1 MRKIAPVL
9 LVLFAFICL
18 PCAPRAQSGRSRAG
32 QNTNS
37 PGMNK
42 TDRDNSV
49 NEEESSAPQ
58 LNVQGEEMEGDVL
71 RVETTLVTV
80 PVNVKDRN
88 GRYIPDLSR
97 EDFHIF
103 EDGVEQKITYFAA
116 VDHPFTVA
124 LVMDTS
130 RSTNFKLEDIQAAA
144 IAFVNQLKSEDRV
157 MVVSFDDRIN
167 VLTEPTNDRAELTRA
182 IRRTRTGGGTRL
194 YDAVDM
200 VIKRLM
206 QVEGRKAMVLFT
218 DGVDTESRRAT
229 YETTLRLAEEQ
240 DALIYPVAYDTDNG
254 FGPMGGGQQRLPL
267 PGGRGG
273 ISIGIPFPRMPMP
286 GGGGGIPGGGGPSS
300 PEARRGGAYLRE
312 LAQRTGGR
320 FYNGDT
326 LSGISQAF
334 ALIAEELRRQYSL
347 GYYPK
352 TSASATQPQEQQQR
366 RQIRVR
372 VNQPNLV
379 VTARD
384 SYIYSQKRTGSTE
397 TNEQPPLAKPVSQGN
412 QVSETQQYIQSKR

>member
-9 LVLFAFICL
+9 LLLLAFICL
-18 PCAPRAQSGRSRAG
+18 PYVLRAQSGRSRAS
-32 QNTNS
+32 QSNNS
-37 PGMNK
+37 SGMNK
-42 TDRDNSV
+42 TDRDNTV
-49 NEEESSAPQ
+49 NEEESDAQ
-58 LNVQGEEMEGDVL
+58 RADAGGEELEGDVL
-71 RVETTLVTV
+71 RVDTTLVTV
-80 PVNVKDRN
+80 PVNVRDRN
-88 GRYIPDLSR
+88 GRYIPDLGR

-103 EDGVEQKITYFAA
+103 EDGIEQKITYFAA
-116 VDHPFTVA
+116 VDQPFTVA

-144 IAFVNQLKSEDRV
+144 IAFINQLKPADRV
-157 MVVSFDDRIN
+157 TVISFDDRIN
-167 VLTEPTNDRAELTRA
+167 VLAEPTNDRAELTRA

-194 YDAVDM
+194 YDAVEM
-200 VIKRLM
+200 VIKRLK

-229 YETTLRLAEEQ
+229 YESTLRMAEEQ
-240 DALIYPVAYDTDNG
+240 DALAYPVAYDTDDG
-254 FGPMGGGQQRLPL
+254 MGPMGGQQRLPL

-286 GGGGGIPGGGGPSS
+286 GPGGGGIPGGGGGPGSQ
-300 PEARRGGAYLRE
+300 EARRGGAYLRE

-347 GYYPK
+347 GYYPRS
-352 TSASATQPQEQQQR
+352 SASATQQR
-366 RQIRVR
+366 RQIKVR

-384 SYIYSQKRTGSTE
+384 SYIYSQKKTDSTE
-397 TNEQPPLAKPVSQGN
+397 TNEQPQSKPVS
-412 QVSETQQYIQSKR
+412 SAEP

>member
-9 LVLFAFICL
+9 LVLFALICL
-18 PCAPRAQSGRSRAG
+18 PYALRAQSGRSRTGG
-32 QNTNS
+32 QNQS
-37 PGMNK
+37 GPGMNK
-42 TDRDNSV
+42 TDRDSPV
-49 NEEESSAPQ
+49 SEEERGGPQ
-58 LNVQGEEMEGDVL
+58 VNAGGEEVEGDVL
-71 RVETTLVTV
+71 RVDTTLVTV

-88 GRYIPDLSR
+88 GRYIPDLGR
-97 EDFHIF
+97 DDFHIF
-103 EDGVEQKITYFAA
+103 EDGIEQKISYFAA

-200 VIKRLM
+200 VIKRLK

-229 YETTLRLAEEQ
+229 YESTLRLAEEQ
-240 DALIYPVAYDTDNG
+240 DALAYPVAYDTDSG
-254 FGPMGGGQQRLPL
+254 MGPMGGGQQRLPL

-286 GGGGGIPGGGGPSS
+286 GPGGGGIPGRGGGPRSDES
-300 PEARRGGAYLRE
+300 RRGGAYLRE

-320 FYNGDT
+320 FHNGDT

-352 TSASATQPQEQQQR
+352 TSASAEQQR
-366 RQIRVR
+366 RQIKVR

-384 SYIYSQKRTGSTE
+384 SYIYSQKKAASTE
-397 TNEQPPLAKPVSQGN
+397 TNEQPPSTKPVSQGN
-412 QVSETQQYIQSKR
+412 QVSETHQ